1 MNLSGEL
8 IAILTT
14 LCWSLGIF
22 PFTEAAKR
30 IGSAPLNQYR
40 LLLAWIIISIILF
53 FWNDLNLFELF
64 TKPQPYHYVFLG
76 LSGIIGFSIGDYCSF
91 TSFKLLGP
99 KLGSL

>member
-30 IGSAPLNQYR
+30 VGVAPVNQFR

-53 FWNDLNLFELF
+53 FWNDL
-64 TKPQPYHYVFLG
+64 TITWH
-76 LSGIIGFSIGDYCSF
+76 IIRNC
-91 TSFKLLGP
+91 LW
-99 KLGSL
+99 